1 MKKYCFFFL
10 LLSSAIS
17 WCQHHNLDASVK
29 DTLANEYIQLYDD
42 HIKTRLGLS
51 NSFNSFH
58 IKDKNSNL
66 DFTLSPNQRLKSTFT
81 FMYKFIEFDLGYTP
95 EFIRFNK
102 DNESNGKTTFYNFST
117 RLYLGKWMQSIDYIK
132 TKGFY
137 IHKDDIGINEN
148 LLFSDFQV
156 RKFGG
161 STSYIFNP
169 NFSFRA
175 VFLQSEWQKKS
186 AGSFVPSISYY
197 FTKIKNNGPS
207 EDHSIDVAVGPGYYY
222 NWVISKKILL
232 SMGAYGGVGYNN
244 TKTTYTDGTADETVD
259 GLSLQ
264 TQLEL
269 TLGYNSERFYTG
281 VSSRLNTFYYDAD
294 PTIHI
299 QDQQQFFEFYI
310 GYRFK
315 ASEKLSNLVN
325 KPQNILKKSK

>member
-1 MKKYCFFFL
+1 MKKIYFL
-10 LLSSAIS
+10 ILIITTVS
-17 WCQHHNLDASVK
+17 WAQQKKA
-29 DTLANEYIQLYDD
+29 DTILKQPVANEYIELYDD
-42 HIKTRLGLS
+42 YIKTRLGFS

-58 IKDKNSNL
+58 IKDQNSNL
-66 DFTLSPNQRLKSTFT
+66 DFTLSPNQRLRSTFT

-102 DNESNGKTTFYNFST
+102 DDNKNGTTKFSNFGT
-117 RLYLGKWMQSIDYIK
+117 RLYLGKWMQSIEYTK

-137 IHKDDIGINEN
+137 VDKADIGITEN
-148 LLFSDFQV
+148 ILFSDFQV

-197 FTKIKNNGPS
+197 FTNIKNNNPS
-207 EDHSIDVAVGPGYYY
+207 EDNSIDVAVGPGYYY
-222 NWVISKKILL
+222 NWVISKKFLV
-232 SMGAYGGVGYNN
+232 SAGAYGGVGYNN
-244 TKTTYTDGTADETVD
+244 TKTTYSDSTPDETVD

-264 TQLEL
+264 ARLGL
-269 TLGYNSERFYTG
+269 TLGYNSEKFYTG
-281 VSSRLNTFYYDAD
+281 VTSRLNTFYYDTD
-294 PTIHI
+294 PKIHV
-299 QDQQQFFEFYI
+299 QDQQQFFEFYV

-315 ASEKLSNLVN
+315 APEKISNAVN
-325 KPQNILKKSK
+325 NPQSLIKKK